1 MSNTFSILWCDN
13 IGATYLIANPLFH
26 AQAKHV
32 EIEYHFVHDLVL
44 LDLSLCGSSLPLI
57 SKDQVAN
64 FITELLPTAKF
75 VSLRTKLNVRE
86 LTLRL
91 RVLKQAHPYPVLW
104 LRLKHNITSKQFK
117 LH

>member
-64 FITELLPTAKF
+64 FITELLPSA
-75 VSLRTKLNVRE
+75 
-86 LTLRL
+86 
-91 RVLKQAHPYPVLW
+91 
-104 LRLKHNITSKQFK
+104 
-117 LH
+117 